1 MPPVLYYMEA
11 TMIGS
16 VIGHYEIV
24 EKLGE
29 GGMGVVFKARD
40 TSLNRFV
47 AIKLLP
53 AGKAG
58 DENRIRRFTQEA
70 RTASALNHPNI
81 VTIHE
86 ISSHNGAPF
95 IVMEFVPGKALD
107 RLIPRNGMRLNEVFK
122 IGTQIASALA
132 AAAAPAPRPQPR
144 QNRPPFRRRAQRPGL
159 RARAHRHRPHH
170 LHAPLPRRRNYP
182 AHQIRK
188 VPMRTSH
195 LLFLTVAALTAATF
209 ARAAAAQ
216 PEP

>member
-1 MPPVLYYMEA
+1 
-11 TMIGS
+11 MIGS

-53 AGKAG
+53 AGKVG

-81 VTIHE
+81 VTILE

-107 RLIPRNGMRLNEVFK
+107 RLIPRNGMRLSEVFK

-132 AAAAPAPRPQPR
+132 AAAAVNKVSTAVQLRFGRNRGFCATLSAAPKPLVLTDPPAGRDWYC
-144 QNRPPFRRRAQRPGL
+144 F
-159 RARAHRHRPHH
+159 
-170 LHAPLPRRRNYP
+170 
-182 AHQIRK
+182 
-188 VPMRTSH
+188 
-195 LLFLTVAALTAATF
+195 
-209 ARAAAAQ
+209 
-216 PEP
+216 